1 MHSLRIAISFL
12 TTLALRPDGEIRPG
26 DLGHAA
32 AWFPTV
38 GLLIGVLTAAA
49 MTLFHFFFAPL
60 LCAALTIAV
69 WVFLTGA
76 LHLDGLADCC
86 DALFVSAPPQRRLE
100 ILRDPRRGAF
110 GLTGLVLFLILKT
123 AALTSLIETGGNGQ
137 RLSSLTDVITGILL
151 AAVFARWMVLF
162 AARQPLARKDGLG
175 ADLAMQLTPRS
186 MVLAGLLPVL
196 CMAAA
201 GVHAVF
207 AAAAAV
213 LVALIIVR
221 FACTQLGGVTGDVF
235 GLVIELSELTI
246 LLTFGAA
253 RIGL

>member
-1 MHSLRIAISFL
+1 MHALRIAISFL
-12 TTLALRPDGEIRPG
+12 TTLALRPDGEIRRG
-26 DLGHAA
+26 DLGRAA

-49 MTLFHFFFAPL
+49 LTLFHFLFAPL

-123 AALTSLIETGGNGQ
+123 AALASLIETEGNG
-137 RLSSLTDVITGILL
+137 LWFASLANAITAILL
-151 AAVFARWMVLF
+151 ATVFARWMVLF
-162 AARQPLARKDGLG
+162 AARQPLARQDGLG

-186 MVLAGLLPVL
+186 LLLAGLLPVL
-196 CMAAA
+196 WIAVT
-201 GVHAVF
+201 GVRGVI
-207 AAAAAV
+207 AAAAAAL
-213 LVALIIVR
+213 LVLIIVR
-221 FACTQLGGVTGDVF
+221 FARTQLGGVTGDVF
-235 GLVIELSELTI
+235 GLLIELVELTV
-246 LLTFGAA
+246 LLVFCA
-253 RIGL
+253 RF